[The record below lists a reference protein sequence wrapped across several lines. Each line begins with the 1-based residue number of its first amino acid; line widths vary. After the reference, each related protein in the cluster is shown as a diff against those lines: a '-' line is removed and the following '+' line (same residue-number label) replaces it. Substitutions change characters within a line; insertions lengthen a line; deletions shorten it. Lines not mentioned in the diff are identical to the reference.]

1 MGLVHGEGI
10 EMKNKKTMFTR
21 CIIATFIFLGICFI
35 NTQNAKADVTMKS
48 NKGIVLKT
56 SELKTTKVI
65 KAPSDAAVTPD
76 EGDKISRGAI
86 NKGSEVV
93 NYAYKFL
100 GKPYV
105 YGAAGPNAFD
115 CSGLTQYVYNRFGV
129 YLSRTTY
136 SQVNEGINVK
146 RSDLKPGDLVFF
158 NTEGSI
164 SHVGIYIGD
173 GEFIHAPRTGKPVMV
188 SSLSD
193 GYYADRYAT
202 ARRILN

>member
-1 MGLVHGEGI
+1 MR
-10 EMKNKKTMFTR
+10 NKKNMLTK
-21 CIIATFIFLGICFI
+21 CIIATFVFTGACFI
-35 NTQNAKADVTMKS
+35 NTQNANADTTLTP
-48 NKGIVLKT
+48 NKGITLKS

-65 KAPSDAAVTPD
+65 KAPSDEAATSD
-76 EGDKISRGAI
+76 SGDKASRGEI
-86 NKGSEVV
+86 SKGNQVV

-105 YGAAGPNAFD
+105 YGAAGPNSFD
-115 CSGLTQYVYNRFGV
+115 CSGLTLYVYNKFGV
-129 YLSRTTY
+129 DISRTTY
-136 SQVNEGINVK
+136 TQVSQGTKVN

-173 GEFIHAPRTGKPVMV
+173 GDFIHAPRTGKPVMV

-193 GYYADRYAT
+193 GLLLKKICYCKKN
-202 ARRILN
+202 I